1 MANEIHGYEVGVWY
15 VKEVTEGVTPNDAAY
30 LHLAHKTEVK
40 VADAPG
46 SILVALSGS
55 VDNASI
61 EKGIT
66 KPIATMTLTPSKAS
80 GKDFIKEFASTD
92 DSFTLLVMK
101 DASPDVVF
109 ARIRGCKVKRVTNSI
124 SIFPQHAVL
133 QVTLEIH
140 GFELLFTQSTGTP
153 TFESPPNTAV
163 NWSDIVIKKN
173 TSVVTDWW
181 DFEFTIDNE
190 LERILESDGDTIAM
204 KRGRRAVTGVWTR
217 TAGTVSRTG
226 ETEFGETKLATDV
239 DLEFVLDGDIYA
251 FNNSAFEETDVTH
264 AITAMV
270 GIRSTFVAETLT
282 LPA

>member
-1 MANEIHGYEVGVWY
+1 MANEINGYEVGVWY
-15 VKEVTEGVTPNDAAY
+15 VKETTEGETPTNATY

-46 SILVALSGS
+46 PIPVALSGS

-66 KPIATMTLTPSKAS
+66 KPITTMTLTPSKGS
-80 GKDFIKEFASTD
+80 GKDFLKEFSSTD

-101 DASPDVVF
+101 DAPTDTVF
-109 ARIRGCKVKRVTNSI
+109 ARIPGCKVKRSTPSTSI
-124 SIFPQHAVL
+124 YPQHAVL
-133 QVTLEIH
+133 QLTLEIH
-140 GFELLFTQSTGTP
+140 GFDLLFTQSGGTP
-153 TFESPPNTAV
+153 TFESPPSTAV
-163 NWSDIVIKKN
+163 NWSDVVIKKN

-181 DFEFTIDNE
+181 DAEFTIDNE
-190 LERILESDGDTIAM
+190 LERMLDDDGDTVAI

-217 TAGTVSRTG
+217 TAGTDRIG

-239 DLEFVLDGDIYA
+239 DLEIIIDGDIYA

-264 AITAMV
+264 ALGSMV

-282 LPA
+282 LPT